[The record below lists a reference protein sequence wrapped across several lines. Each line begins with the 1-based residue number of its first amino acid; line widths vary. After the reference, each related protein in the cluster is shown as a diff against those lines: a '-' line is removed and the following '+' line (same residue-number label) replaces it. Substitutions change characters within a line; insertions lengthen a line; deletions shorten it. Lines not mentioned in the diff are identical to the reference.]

1 MRRQPHIAEHTA
13 ARECRFAASGLA
25 VALALTARLETPGEP
40 CVAISTELVFA
51 YDDAIPE
58 ELQDALNDRL
68 FAGIYTAL
76 DGARPLP
83 PEGLRVVILA
93 LHTDPPLARLLRAD
107 PLVGARIAGDHLEE
121 LAREAVA
128 AAWRQLDAASA
139 ADPPPQQ
146 PDR

>member
-1 MRRQPHIAEHTA
+1 MRRRPHVAEHTA
-13 ARECRFAASGLA
+13 ARECRFTARGPA

-40 CVAISTELVFA
+40 CVAISTELLFA

-58 ELQDALNDRL
+58 ELQYALNDRL
-68 FAGIYTAL
+68 FAGIYAAL

-83 PEGLRVVILA
+83 PEGLRVVIPA
-93 LHTDPPLARLLRAD
+93 LHIDPSLARLLRAD
-107 PLVGARIAGDHLEE
+107 PFAGARIAGGHLEE

-146 PDR
+146 PER